1 MSSLDK
7 ARAAAYPG
15 PMPAEHFAH
24 VETWVFDLDNTLYPP
39 ETALFPQINVRMT
52 DYVMRVTGA
61 DRAEAD
67 RLRHHYWKEHGTT
80 LAGLMH
86 HHGVDPDPFL
96 VEVHEID
103 FTVLSPDPD
112 LAARIA
118 ALPGRRIVYTNGTE
132 PYARR
137 VLEHRGFGAFRCGLR
152 RGTRPLHAQAA
163 ARGLRDGVRDR
174 RARPD
179 PRRDVRGRSPQPRRA
194 ARDGDAHGAC
204 GARRPNRRIT
214 STTTPT
220 T

>member
-7 ARAAAYPG
+7 PPARAYPG
-15 PMPAEHFAH
+15 PMPAERFAH

-67 RLRHHYWKEHGTT
+67 RLRHRYWKEHGTT

-103 FTVLSPDPD
+103 FTVLSPDPE

-137 VLEHRGFGAFRCGLR
+137 VLEHRGLSGLFDAVYGVEHARYTPKPRPEAFETVFAPTGS
-152 RGTRPLHAQAA
+152 T
-163 ARGLRDGVRDR
+163 R
-174 RARPD
+174 RAPRCSRTIPATSPPRTRWGCARCTWRPC
-179 PRRDVRGRSPQPRRA
+179 PS
-194 ARDGDAHGAC
+194 
-204 GARRPNRRIT
+204 RRIT